1 MSNSSHNVSKT
12 IKFYTYSILRWV
24 VHRLPPGIRS
34 LAGIALMIGGIFG
47 ILPILGFWMFP
58 LGLAFIALDIPWTKG
73 RIFEWMTRLEKDLK
87 AGPEK
92 NRIS

>member
-1 MSNSSHNVSKT
+1 
-12 IKFYTYSILRWV
+12 
-24 VHRLPPGIRS
+24 
-34 LAGIALMIGGIFG
+34 MIGGIFG
-47 ILPILGFWMFP
+47 ILPILGFWMVP

>member
-1 MSNSSHNVSKT
+1 
-12 IKFYTYSILRWV
+12 
-24 VHRLPPGIRS
+24 
-34 LAGIALMIGGIFG
+34 MIGGIFG

-87 AGPEK
+87 SGSGEK
-92 NRIS
+92 

>member
-1 MSNSSHNVSKT
+1 
-12 IKFYTYSILRWV
+12 
-24 VHRLPPGIRS
+24 
-34 LAGIALMIGGIFG
+34 MIGGIFG

-92 NRIS
+92 NRISYHLANNHPPDSGEYVLP